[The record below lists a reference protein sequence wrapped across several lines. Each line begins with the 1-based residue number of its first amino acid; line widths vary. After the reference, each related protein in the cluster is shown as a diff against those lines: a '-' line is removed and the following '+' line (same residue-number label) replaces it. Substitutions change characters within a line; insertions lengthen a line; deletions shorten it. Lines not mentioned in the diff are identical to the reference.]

1 MKPLSTDLRD
11 RIVALHKAGG
21 KSYAEVAEHFSVSV
35 RSVIRFVKL
44 DRQGQALEPKAHTGG
59 PAPKYDDAF
68 RDRLRDQVG
77 KHPDATLEQIREE
90 MGSPISL
97 GRLHGIL
104 TEMGARRKKK
114 PVCR

>member
-1 MKPLSTDLRD
+1 MKPLSKDLRE
-11 RIVALHKAGG
+11 RIVALHNGGG

-35 RSVIRFVKL
+35 RSVMRFVKL
-44 DRQGQALEPKAHTGG
+44 DRQGQSLDPKPHTGG
-59 PAPKYDDAF
+59 PAPTYDDAF
-68 RDRLRDQVG
+68 RERLRDLVG
-77 KHPDATLEQIREE
+77 KHPDATLEQMREE

-104 TEMGARRKKK
+104 AEMGARRKKK